1 MKTYTSPRE
10 LLAKIE
16 LLLTANQPAFRRS
29 PLDEVI
35 EVLAEGRHYSW
46 IGIYLALDGAS
57 QQILGAGGEA
67 GPAGVALPETRTRI
81 LVSIKLAGHELGVIA
96 VESDRDYAFGH
107 EDRVLLEDVANTLAR
122 FLSGPGKYLVRRAKA
137 QAH

>member
-1 MKTYTSPRE
+1 MKTYTSPRD
-10 LLAKIE
+10 LLAEIDQ
-16 LLLTANQPAFRRS
+16 LLTANKPEFGAS

-46 IGIYLALDGAS
+46 VGIYLALDGGS

-81 LVSIKLAGHELGVIA
+81 LVSIKLAGRELGLIA

-107 EDRVLLEDVANTLAR
+107 EDRVLLEDVADTLAR
-122 FLSGPGKYLVRRAKA
+122 FLSGPGKYLVRRAKV
-137 QAH
+137 QGR